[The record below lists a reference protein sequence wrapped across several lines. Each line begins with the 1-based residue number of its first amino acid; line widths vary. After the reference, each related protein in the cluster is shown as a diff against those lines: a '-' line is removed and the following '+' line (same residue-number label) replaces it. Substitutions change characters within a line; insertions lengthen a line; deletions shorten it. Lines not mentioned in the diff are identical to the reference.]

1 MIESSS
7 EELEPIVENIADDVS
22 ATAETISDNITEDV
36 AQVEAPDMDVNIE
49 EIIDPAGEGDSD
61 PPEKD
66 A

>member
-1 MIESSS
+1 MMFQQQPKQY
-7 EELEPIVENIADDVS
+7 L
-22 ATAETISDNITEDV
+22 NITEDV